1 MDTWKEDDPAGPR
14 FPSMHPGTP
23 NNKGSKQPL
32 YQPFVQLAKLSEILG
47 RILRGLYTPK
57 AKTVS
62 MKYGSDA
69 IVTLLDHALTD
80 WRQKLPPSL
89 CAFKSE
95 RKSDGVG
102 RNPITPMAG
111 KG

>member
-1 MDTWKEDDPAGPR
+1 MDTWQEGDPPGPR
-14 FPSMHPGTP
+14 FPSILP
-23 NNKGSKQPL
+23 NTVPNKNTKQPL

-47 RILRGLYTPK
+47 RVLRGLYTPK
-57 AKTVS
+57 AKKVS

-89 CAFKSE
+89 SLFKNE
-95 RKSDGVG
+95 RKTEVNVRHPVSFM
-102 RNPITPMAG
+102 PG
-111 KG
+111 K